1 MERLHNF
8 YTNNTFYHLV
18 FHNGIYTMVKL
29 ISETDKAWEKNKTS
43 LTEARLSKKEKDK
56 KRMAELRARKK
67 PPKMTGVQPLVVALP
82 DDDML
87 SYKKIKKWIDTQEG
101 KARSAGQTERS
112 KSSEMS
118 NKKRN
123 AAMRERMDAQG
134 YIRAMKRYLRT
145 GDWDN
150 LYYGEHEQ
158 NLTKWKVIAPAG

>member
-1 MERLHNF
+1 MIE
-8 YTNNTFYHLV
+8 
-18 FHNGIYTMVKL
+18 
-29 ISETDKAWEKNKTS
+29 SETDKAWEKNKTS
-43 LTEARLSKKEKDK
+43 LTEEGSSKKEKDK
-56 KRMAELRARKK
+56 QRMAELRARKK
-67 PPKMTGVQPLVVALP
+67 PPKMAGVHPSVLELP

-123 AAMRERMDAQG
+123 AAMRERLNAQG
-134 YIRAMKRYLRT
+134 YIRSMKRYLRT

-150 LYYGEHEQ
+150 IYYGEHEQ

>member
-1 MERLHNF
+1 MIE
-8 YTNNTFYHLV
+8 
-18 FHNGIYTMVKL
+18 
-29 ISETDKAWEKNKTS
+29 SETDKAWEKNKTS
-43 LTEARLSKKEKDK
+43 LTEADEKKQKDK
-56 KRMAELRARKK
+56 KRMAEIRAKKK
-67 PPKMTGVQPLVVALP
+67 PAKMVGVHPSVLVLS

-123 AAMRERMDAQG
+123 AAMRERLDAQG
-134 YIRAMKRYLRT
+134 YIRTMKRYLRT

-150 LYYGEHEQ
+150 IYYGEHEQ
-158 NLTKWKVIAPAG
+158 NLIKWKVIAPAG

>member
-1 MERLHNF
+1 MIE
-8 YTNNTFYHLV
+8 
-18 FHNGIYTMVKL
+18 
-29 ISETDKAWEKNKTS
+29 SETDKAWEKNKTS
-43 LTEARLSKKEKDK
+43 LTEAGEELSKKEKDK

-67 PPKMTGVQPLVVALP
+67 PPKMTGVHPSVVSLP
-82 DDDML
+82 DDDIL
-87 SYKKIKKWIDTQEG
+87 SYKKIRKWIETQEG
-101 KARSAGQTERS
+101 IARSAGVTERARPTDLR
-112 KSSEMS
+112 E
-118 NKKRN
+118 KKRN

>member
-1 MERLHNF
+1 M
-8 YTNNTFYHLV
+8 
-18 FHNGIYTMVKL
+18 IKP

-43 LTEARLSKKEKDK
+43 LTEADEKKQKDK
-56 KRMAELRARKK
+56 ERMAELRSRKK
-67 PPKMTGVQPLVVALP
+67 PPKMAGVHPSVLALP

-123 AAMRERMDAQG
+123 AAMRERMDATG

-150 LYYGEHEQ
+150 MYYGEHEQ

>member
-1 MERLHNF
+1 M
-8 YTNNTFYHLV
+8 
-18 FHNGIYTMVKL
+18 IKP

-43 LTEARLSKKEKDK
+43 LTEADEKKQKDK
-56 KRMAELRARKK
+56 ERMAELRSRKK
-67 PPKMTGVQPLVVALP
+67 PPKMAGVHPSVLALP

-123 AAMRERMDAQG
+123 AAMRERMDATG

-150 LYYGEHEQ
+150 IYYGEHEQ

>member
-1 MERLHNF
+1 
-8 YTNNTFYHLV
+8 
-18 FHNGIYTMVKL
+18 L
-29 ISETDKAWEKNKTS
+29 IESETDKAWEKNKTS
-43 LTEARLSKKEKDK
+43 LTEAGEELSKKEKDK
-56 KRMAELRARKK
+56 ERMAELRAKKK
-67 PPKMTGVQPLVVALP
+67 PPKMVGVHPSVVALS

-87 SYKKIKKWIDTQEG
+87 SYKKIRKWIETQEG
-101 KARSAGQTERS
+101 KARSAGVTERARPTDLR
-112 KSSEMS
+112 E
-118 NKKRN
+118 KKRN

>member
-1 MERLHNF
+1 MIIRFLAAD
-8 YTNNTFYHLV
+8 
-18 FHNGIYTMVKL
+18 IASAAAM
-29 ISETDKAWEKNKTS
+29 TS
-43 LTEARLSKKEKDK
+43 SLSFVH
-56 KRMAELRARKK
+56 
-67 PPKMTGVQPLVVALP
+67 PSIVALP
-82 DDDML
+82 DDHML
-87 SYKKIKKWIDTQEG
+87 SHKKIKQWIETQEG

>member
-1 MERLHNF
+1 MIE
-8 YTNNTFYHLV
+8 
-18 FHNGIYTMVKL
+18 
-29 ISETDKAWEKNKTS
+29 SETDKAWEKNKTS
-43 LTEARLSKKEKDK
+43 LTEADEKKQKDK
-56 KRMAELRARKK
+56 KRMAEIRAKKK
-67 PPKMTGVQPLVVALP
+67 PAKMVGVHPSVLVLS

-123 AAMRERMDAQG
+123 AAMRNRLDALG

-150 LYYGEHEQ
+150 IYYGEHEQ
-158 NLTKWKVIAPAG
+158 NLIKWKVIAPAG

>member
-1 MERLHNF
+1 M
-8 YTNNTFYHLV
+8 
-18 FHNGIYTMVKL
+18 IKP

-43 LTEARLSKKEKDK
+43 LTEADEKKQKDK
-56 KRMAELRARKK
+56 ERMAELRSRKK
-67 PPKMTGVQPLVVALP
+67 PPKMAGVHPSVLALP

-112 KSSEMS
+112 KSSAMS

-123 AAMRERMDAQG
+123 AAMRERMDATG
-134 YIRAMKRYLRT
+134 YIRTMKRYLRT

-150 LYYGEHEQ
+150 MYYGEHEQ